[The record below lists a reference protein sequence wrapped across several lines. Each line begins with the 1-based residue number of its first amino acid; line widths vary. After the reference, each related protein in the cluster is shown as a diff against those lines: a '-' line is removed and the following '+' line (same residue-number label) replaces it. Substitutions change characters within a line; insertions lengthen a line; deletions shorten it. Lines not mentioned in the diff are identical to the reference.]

1 MRNRAPGGF
10 RRMVQHEVGVCH
22 IRPSPELSIPEA
34 RLNPM
39 LRVRGVTL
47 GIPAPLAWS
56 LPLYR
61 QSRLSNP
68 APFLNTMQ
76 STQRPRMGQLA
87 RSNFK
92 ATGFQHKGNCSSA
105 QVIKE
110 LIIICCQGSYSCK
123 TVKQKLLR

>member
-1 MRNRAPGGF
+1 MRNRTPSSF

-34 RLNPM
+34 QPNPM
-39 LRVRGVTL
+39 LRVSGVTL
-47 GIPAPLAWS
+47 GIPAPLAWP

-68 APFLNTMQ
+68 ALFLNTMQ
-76 STQRPRMGQLA
+76 STPRPRMGQLA
-87 RSNFK
+87 RSSFK
-92 ATGFQHKGNCSSA
+92 ATGFQHKGNCSA

-123 TVKQKLLR
+123 MVKQKLLR

>member
-1 MRNRAPGGF
+1 MRNSTPMASEGWSS
-10 RRMVQHEVGVCH
+10 MKSGVCH
-22 IRPSPELSIPEA
+22 IRPSPERSIPEA
-34 RLNPM
+34 QPNPM
-39 LRVRGVTL
+39 LRVRGVTV
-47 GIPAPLAWS
+47 GIPAPLAWP

-87 RSNFK
+87 SFK